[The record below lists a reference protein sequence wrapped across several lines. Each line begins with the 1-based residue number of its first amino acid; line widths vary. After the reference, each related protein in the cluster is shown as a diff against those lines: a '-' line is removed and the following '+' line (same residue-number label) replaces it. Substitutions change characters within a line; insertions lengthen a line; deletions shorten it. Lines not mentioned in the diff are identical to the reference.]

1 LEKEEEEAGKKGK
14 ERLIKLR
21 DTGDDNEMIAV
32 KEKEKEEK
40 DEKKIN

>member
-1 LEKEEEEAGKKGK
+1 MEKEEEGKKGK
-14 ERLIKLR
+14 EHLIKLR

-40 DEKKIN
+40 DEKKID